1 MIKSLPYFYMWKHNL
16 TYGNETRTAQN
27 ISASINNFLTMAEA
41 YLELAPPSQHGDPH
55 YD

>member
-1 MIKSLPYFYMWKHNL
+1 MWKHNL